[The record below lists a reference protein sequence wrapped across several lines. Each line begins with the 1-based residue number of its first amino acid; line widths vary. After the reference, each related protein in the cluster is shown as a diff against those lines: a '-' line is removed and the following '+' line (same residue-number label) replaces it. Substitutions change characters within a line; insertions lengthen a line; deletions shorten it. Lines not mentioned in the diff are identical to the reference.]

1 MKSVFQKSA
10 TLLTLLVSTA
20 VVSIPN
26 RANAI
31 TIKKSGFLVTN
42 NPITLKL
49 GGKLNAHPGSDE
61 KSRTQK
67 VSVSTIDYISATINL
82 DFNEDNH
89 GTTGRATF
97 GGGWNTNDT
106 NEFGFNWYLE
116 AIINPGNPNNEQVS
130 TEARGWINDVQ
141 VGTVIATG
149 TETMVPVPWET
160 DALPVVGSTVLFGLG
175 VWTKRKRKLSNFS
188 EKDNTKDS

>member
-31 TIKKSGFLVTN
+31 TIFSDTPDNKSGFFATN
-42 NPITLKL
+42 NPITLEL
-49 GGKLNAHPGSDE
+49 WGIFDAHPGNTNVAS
-61 KSRTQK
+61 KQ
-67 VSVSTIDYISATINL
+67 VNVNTIGEIIFG
-82 DFNEDNH
+82 FNEDVH
-89 GTTGRATF
+89 GTTGSAAF
-97 GGGWNTNDT
+97 GGSWTTKNGK
-106 NEFGFNWYLE
+106 FGFDWFLT
-116 AIINPGNPNNEQVS
+116 ARIKPGSANNLLVS
-130 TEARGWINDVQ
+130 TEAFGFINGDV
-141 VGTVIATG
+141 VGTVLAEG
-149 TETMVPVPWET
+149 VEVPWET

-188 EKDNTKDS
+188 EKDNTKIS

>member
-31 TIKKSGFLVTN
+31 PIKKSGFLVTN
-42 NPITLKL
+42 NPITLIL
-49 GGKLNAHPGSDE
+49 RGKLNAHPGSKE
-61 KSRTQK
+61 KFK
-67 VSVSTIDYISATINL
+67 KGEVSVGIKSVTYDLS
-82 DFNEDNH
+82 FNEDNH
-89 GTTGRATF
+89 GTTGRATI
-97 GGGWNTNDT
+97 GGGWMTNDK

-116 AIINPGNPNNEQVS
+116 AIINPGSPNNQGVS
-130 TEARGWINDVQ
+130 TEATGWINYDE

-175 VWTKRKRKLSNFS
+175 VWTKRKLKPSKSS
-188 EKDNTKDS
+188 EKNNTKNS